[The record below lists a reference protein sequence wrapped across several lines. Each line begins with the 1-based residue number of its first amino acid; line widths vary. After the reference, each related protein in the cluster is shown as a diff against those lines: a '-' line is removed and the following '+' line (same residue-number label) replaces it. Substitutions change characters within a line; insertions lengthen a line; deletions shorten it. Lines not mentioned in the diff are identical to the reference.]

1 MYTKHAMK
9 RCQQRAIPEDLCNLV
24 LEHGEFRYDHHG
36 ARVWFMT
43 DKALKKLEK
52 SIVDGLRKKLE
63 KKKNIFVVE
72 SLDNNSIITAG
83 YSYKA
88 SKSIGRGH

>member
-1 MYTKHAMK
+1 
-9 RCQQRAIPEDLCNLV
+9 V

-52 SIVDGLRKKLE
+52 TIGDSLRKKLE
-63 KKKNIFVVE
+63 KKKKLFVVE
-72 SLDNNSIITAG
+72 SLDNNSIITVG